1 VTGFY
6 FGCWNSLSG
15 DLRDKL
21 YREVFFKL
29 WKNMNMIQGVLAH
42 HTVMESNKA
51 KK

>member
-1 VTGFY
+1 MTDEELHQYVEGRVWRWLPLDN
-6 FGCWNSLSG
+6 WNSLSG

-29 WKNMNMIQGVLAH
+29 WKNMNMIQ
-42 HTVMESNKA
+42 